1 MFLLQEKKF
10 CGKKKNV
17 LSLSRT
23 FFSGIRNHFY
33 GRKRPKTSMEIDQK
47 PLVLF
52 QEIFLNVIIDI
63 SLAQVNA
70 APK

>member
-1 MFLLQEKKF
+1 
-10 CGKKKNV
+10 
-17 LSLSRT
+17 
-23 FFSGIRNHFY
+23 
-33 GRKRPKTSMEIDQK
+33 MEIDQK

-70 APK
+70 APKWIGSVEIMRNWYHWLSF